1 MSDNSEVQVVVLDP
15 DDYEGFAAESVAFE
29 EATFRGESPM
39 KVRAGGDADE
49 AIVQDT
55 HRRAMWLYVLIRDGA
70 LRKGKISIPFTINP
84 HESYEMHTFEFP
96 TEKLERAAE
105 SKLWTNRAPIPTSEP
120 ERAEAYRLMRVLGY
134 QHQPTVIHVNDD
146 FDVLLPTLKVPVHT
160 SFGIAEVKQIQAVNP
175 KFGVDN
181 VILTPESVTQL
192 TDEEAAHIFDDY
204 DSGVDVG
211 WAVPLEGGYLTIP
224 TPKYMSEHFPAL
236 KAANV
241 PFENLT
247 YNNLIGDYTI
257 GWVRSIQRPTA
268 HAKVGYDVIIG
279 DYRLDSDRPHWVDD
293 TFMHAYLWKS
303 PEHKVLQKG
312 EFIDAK
318 LTSRKE
324 YSDYADAKD
333 VYEYIKTNEEIFE
346 EIQRRSGYQIFCPVY
361 PDYSHGFSVDTYTD
375 SMPVILRRAGTAGQ
389 PRQNGAFIEMVNF
402 GASPKAE
409 TITIKL
415 T

>member
-15 DDYEGFAAESVAFE
+15 DDYEGFVAESVAFE

-39 KVRAGGDADE
+39 KVRAGGGADE
-49 AIVQDT
+49 AVVQDT
-55 HRRAMWLYVLIRDGA
+55 HRRAMWLYVLMRDGA
-70 LRKGKISIPFTINP
+70 LRKGKISIPFTIDP
-84 HESYEMHTFEFP
+84 YESYEMHAFEFP
-96 TEKLERAAE
+96 AEKLERAAE
-105 SKLWTNRAPIPTSEP
+105 SKLWTNRAPIPTGEP

-192 TDEEAAHIFDDY
+192 TDEEASQIFEGY
-204 DSGVDVG
+204 TPATDVG

-241 PFENLT
+241 PL

-279 DYRLDSDRPHWVDD
+279 DYQFDSARPHWVDD
-293 TFMHAYLWKS
+293 SFMHAYLWKS

-312 EFIDAK
+312 EFIDANLK
-318 LTSRKE
+318 ARKE
-324 YSDYADAKD
+324 YADYADAKD

-346 EIQRRSGYQIFCPVY
+346 EIQRRSGYQILCPVY

-415 T
+415 S

>member
-1 MSDNSEVQVVVLDP
+1 MSDNSEVQLVVLDP
-15 DDYEGFAAESVAFE
+15 DDYEGFAAESAAFE

-49 AIVQDT
+49 AVVQDT

-70 LRKGKISIPFTINP
+70 LRKGKISIPFTIDP
-84 HESYEMHTFEFP
+84 DESYEMHAFEFP
-96 TEKLERAAE
+96 AEKVERAAE
-105 SKLWTNRAPIPTSEP
+105 SKLWTNRALILTGEP

-134 QHQPTVIHVNDD
+134 QHQPTVLHVNDD
-146 FDVLLPTLKVPVHT
+146 FDVFLPTLKVPVHT

-181 VILTPESVTQL
+181 VILTPAGVTQL
-192 TDEEAAHIFDDY
+192 TDEEASQIFEGY
-204 DSGVDVG
+204 TPATDVG

-224 TPKYMSEHFPAL
+224 TPKYMSERFPAL

-268 HAKVGYDVIIG
+268 HAKVGYDIIIG
-279 DYRLDSDRPHWVDD
+279 DYRLDSARPHWVDD
-293 TFMHAYLWKS
+293 SFMHAYLWKA

-318 LTSRKE
+318 LKSRKE
-324 YSDYADAKD
+324 YADYADAKD

-402 GASPKAE
+402 GAKPNTE
-409 TITIKL
+409 TITFKL
-415 T
+415 A

>member
-1 MSDNSEVQVVVLDP
+1 MWFLADDVFSLLGDWLVARSRAWETNQELFELTKRARSRLGGSDAGGQRALGIFPVEVVFQKHICGVVKDCSVCSALREGRFYSAVQDSLDRL
-15 DDYEGFAAESVAFE
+15 DHF
-29 EATFRGESPM
+29 
-39 KVRAGGDADE
+39 RAGVWVDSVSFARYSDVRLSRVSGD
-49 AIVQDT
+49 VK
-55 HRRAMWLYVLIRDGA
+55 LFYVYPYQVLVHA
-70 LRKGKISIPFTINP
+70 PLSTKPF
-84 HESYEMHTFEFP
+84 
-96 TEKLERAAE
+96 
-105 SKLWTNRAPIPTSEP
+105 
-120 ERAEAYRLMRVLGY
+120 
-134 QHQPTVIHVNDD
+134 
-146 FDVLLPTLKVPVHT
+146 PTLKVPVHT

-192 TDEEAAHIFDDY
+192 TDEEAAHVFDDY
-204 DSGVDVG
+204 ASGVDVG
-211 WAVPLEGGYLTIP
+211 WAVPMEGGYLTIP

-279 DYRLDSDRPHWVDD
+279 DYRFDSDRPHWVDD

-312 EFIDAK
+312 EFIDANLK
-318 LTSRKE
+318 SRKE
-324 YSDYADAKD
+324 YSEYADAKD

-346 EIQRRSGYQIFCPVY
+346 EIQRRSGYQILCPVY

-415 T
+415 S

>member
-1 MSDNSEVQVVVLDP
+1 MSDNSEVQLVVLDP

-29 EATFRGESPM
+29 EATFHGESPM

-70 LRKGKISIPFTINP
+70 LRKGKISIPFTIDP
-84 HESYEMHTFEFP
+84 DESYEMHAFEFP
-96 TEKLERAAE
+96 TEKL
-105 SKLWTNRAPIPTSEP
+105 

-192 TDEEAAHIFDDY
+192 TDEEAAHVFDDY
-204 DSGVDVG
+204 ASGVDVG

-279 DYRLDSDRPHWVDD
+279 DYRLDSARPHWVDD

-312 EFIDAK
+312 EFIDANLK
-318 LTSRKE
+318 SRKE
-324 YSDYADAKD
+324 YADYADAKD

-346 EIQRRSGYQIFCPVY
+346 EIQRRSGYQILCPVY

-402 GASPKAE
+402 GAKPNTE
-409 TITIKL
+409 TITFKL

>member
-1 MSDNSEVQVVVLDP
+1 MADDVFSLLGDWLVARSRAWETNQELFELTKRARSRLGGSDAGGQRALGIFPVEVVFQKHICGVVKDCSVCSALREGRFYSAVQDSLDRL
-15 DDYEGFAAESVAFE
+15 DHF
-29 EATFRGESPM
+29 
-39 KVRAGGDADE
+39 RAGVWVDSVSFARYSDVRLSRVSGD
-49 AIVQDT
+49 VK
-55 HRRAMWLYVLIRDGA
+55 LFYVYPYQVLVHA
-70 LRKGKISIPFTINP
+70 PLSTKPF
-84 HESYEMHTFEFP
+84 
-96 TEKLERAAE
+96 
-105 SKLWTNRAPIPTSEP
+105 
-120 ERAEAYRLMRVLGY
+120 
-134 QHQPTVIHVNDD
+134 
-146 FDVLLPTLKVPVHT
+146 PTLKVPVHT

-192 TDEEAAHIFDDY
+192 TDEEAAHVFDDY
-204 DSGVDVG
+204 ASGVDVG
-211 WAVPLEGGYLTIP
+211 WAVPMEGGYLTIP

-279 DYRLDSDRPHWVDD
+279 DYRFDSDRPHWVDD

-312 EFIDAK
+312 EFIDANLK
-318 LTSRKE
+318 SRKE
-324 YSDYADAKD
+324 YSEYADAKD

-346 EIQRRSGYQIFCPVY
+346 EIQRRSGYQILCPVY

-415 T
+415 S

>member
-15 DDYEGFAAESVAFE
+15 DDYEGFVAESVAFE

-49 AIVQDT
+49 AVVQDT
-55 HRRAMWLYVLIRDGA
+55 HRRAMWLYVLMRDGA
-70 LRKGKISIPFTINP
+70 LRKGKISIPFTIDP
-84 HESYEMHTFEFP
+84 YESYEMHAFEFP
-96 TEKLERAAE
+96 AEKLERAAE
-105 SKLWTNRAPIPTSEP
+105 SKLWTNRAPIPTGEP

-192 TDEEAAHIFDDY
+192 TDEEASQIFEGY
-204 DSGVDVG
+204 TPATDVG

-241 PFENLT
+241 PL

-279 DYRLDSDRPHWVDD
+279 DYQFDSARPHWVDD
-293 TFMHAYLWKS
+293 SFMHAYLWKS

-312 EFIDAK
+312 EFIDANLK
-318 LTSRKE
+318 SRKE
-324 YSDYADAKD
+324 YADYADAKD

-346 EIQRRSGYQIFCPVY
+346 EIQRRSGYQILCPVY

-402 GASPKAE
+402 GAKPNTE
-409 TITIKL
+409 TITFKL

>member
-1 MSDNSEVQVVVLDP
+1 MSDNSEVQLVVLDP

-49 AIVQDT
+49 AVVQDT

-70 LRKGKISIPFTINP
+70 LRKGKISIPFTIDP

-105 SKLWTNRAPIPTSEP
+105 SKLWTNRAPIPPGEP

-160 SFGIAEVKQIQAVNP
+160 NFGIAEVKQIQAVNP

-204 DSGVDVG
+204 ASGVDVG
-211 WAVPLEGGYLTIP
+211 
-224 TPKYMSEHFPAL
+224 
-236 KAANV
+236 
-241 PFENLT
+241 
-247 YNNLIGDYTI
+247 
-257 GWVRSIQRPTA
+257 
-268 HAKVGYDVIIG
+268 
-279 DYRLDSDRPHWVDD
+279 
-293 TFMHAYLWKS
+293 
-303 PEHKVLQKG
+303 
-312 EFIDAK
+312 
-318 LTSRKE
+318 
-324 YSDYADAKD
+324 
-333 VYEYIKTNEEIFE
+333 
-346 EIQRRSGYQIFCPVY
+346 
-361 PDYSHGFSVDTYTD
+361 
-375 SMPVILRRAGTAGQ
+375 
-389 PRQNGAFIEMVNF
+389 
-402 GASPKAE
+402 
-409 TITIKL
+409 
-415 T
+415 

>member
-1 MSDNSEVQVVVLDP
+1 MSDTSKVQLVVLDP

-49 AIVQDT
+49 AVVQDT

-70 LRKGKISIPFTINP
+70 LRKGKISIPFTIDP
-84 HESYEMHTFEFP
+84 YESYEMHAFEFP
-96 TEKLERAAE
+96 AEKLERATE
-105 SKLWTNRAPIPTSEP
+105 SKLWTNRAPIPTGEP

-146 FDVLLPTLKVPVHT
+146 FDALLPTLKVPVHT
-160 SFGIAEVKQIQAVNP
+160 SFGIKEVKQIQAVNP

-204 DSGVDVG
+204 ASGVDVG

-224 TPKYMSEHFPAL
+224 TLKYMSEHFPAL

-268 HAKVGYDVIIG
+268 HAKNGYDVIIG
-279 DYRLDSDRPHWVDD
+279 DYQLDSARPQWVDD

-318 LTSRKE
+318 LKSRKE
-324 YSDYADAKD
+324 YADYADAKD
-333 VYEYIKTNEEIFE
+333 VYEYIKNCEEIFE
-346 EIQRRSGYQIFCPVY
+346 EIQRRSGYQIFAPVY

-389 PRQNGAFIEMVNF
+389 PRQNGAFIEMVDF
-402 GASPKAE
+402 GAKPNTE
-409 TITIKL
+409 TITFKL

>member
-1 MSDNSEVQVVVLDP
+1 MSDTSKVQLVVLDP
-15 DDYEGFAAESVAFE
+15 DDYESFAEESVAFE

-39 KVRAGGDADE
+39 KVRAGGDEDE
-49 AIVQDT
+49 AVVQDT

-70 LRKGKISIPFTINP
+70 LRKGKISIPFTIDP
-84 HESYEMHTFEFP
+84 YESYEMHTFEFP

-105 SKLWTNRAPIPTSEP
+105 SKLWTNRAPIPTGEP
-120 ERAEAYRLMRVLGY
+120 ERAETYRLMRVLGY
-134 QHQPTVIHVNDD
+134 QHQPTVLHVNDD
-146 FDVLLPTLKVPVHT
+146 FDVFLPTLKVPVHT

-192 TDEEAAHIFDDY
+192 TDEEASQIFEGY
-204 DSGVDVG
+204 TPATDVG

-224 TPKYMSEHFPAL
+224 TPKYMSERFPAL

-279 DYRLDSDRPHWVDD
+279 DYRLDSARPHWVDD
-293 TFMHAYLWKS
+293 SFMHAYLWKS
-303 PEHKVLQKG
+303 PEHKVLQSSSKRG
-312 EFIDAK
+312 
-318 LTSRKE
+318 
-324 YSDYADAKD
+324 
-333 VYEYIKTNEEIFE
+333 VH
-346 EIQRRSGYQIFCPVY
+346 RREPEV
-361 PDYSHGFSVDTYTD
+361 P
-375 SMPVILRRAGTAGQ
+375 
-389 PRQNGAFIEMVNF
+389 
-402 GASPKAE
+402 
-409 TITIKL
+409 
-415 T
+415 

>member
-49 AIVQDT
+49 PVVQDT

-70 LRKGKISIPFTINP
+70 LRKGKISIPFTIDP
-84 HESYEMHTFEFP
+84 YESYEMHAFEFP
-96 TEKLERAAE
+96 TEKLERATD
-105 SKLWTNRAPIPTSEP
+105 SKLWANRAPIPTGEP

-224 TPKYMSEHFPAL
+224 TLKYMSEHFPAL

-241 PFENLT
+241 PL

-279 DYRLDSDRPHWVDD
+279 DYQFDSARPHWVDD
-293 TFMHAYLWKS
+293 SFMHAYLWKS

-312 EFIDAK
+312 EFIDAN

-324 YSDYADAKD
+324 YADYADAKD

-389 PRQNGAFIEMVNF
+389 PRQNGVFIEMVNF
-402 GASPKAE
+402 GATPNTE
-409 TITIKL
+409 TITFKL

>member
-1 MSDNSEVQVVVLDP
+1 MSDASEVQVVVLDP

-29 EATFRGESPM
+29 EATFHGESPM

-70 LRKGKISIPFTINP
+70 LRKGKISIPFTIDP
-84 HESYEMHTFEFP
+84 DESYEMHAFEFP

-105 SKLWTNRAPIPTSEP
+105 SKLWTNRAPIPTGEP

-192 TDEEAAHIFDDY
+192 TDEEAAH
-204 DSGVDVG
+204 
-211 WAVPLEGGYLTIP
+211 
-224 TPKYMSEHFPAL
+224 
-236 KAANV
+236 V

-279 DYRLDSDRPHWVDD
+279 DYRFDSDRPHWVDD

-312 EFIDAK
+312 EFIDANLK
-318 LTSRKE
+318 SRKE
-324 YSDYADAKD
+324 YSEYADAKD

-346 EIQRRSGYQIFCPVY
+346 EIQRRSGYQILCPVY

-415 T
+415 S

>member
-15 DDYEGFAAESVAFE
+15 DDYEGFVAESVAFE

-49 AIVQDT
+49 AVVQDT
-55 HRRAMWLYVLIRDGA
+55 HRRAMWLYVLMRDGA
-70 LRKGKISIPFTINP
+70 LRKGKISIPFTIDP
-84 HESYEMHTFEFP
+84 YESYEMHAFEFP
-96 TEKLERAAE
+96 AEKLERAAE
-105 SKLWTNRAPIPTSEP
+105 SKLWTNRAPIPTGEP

-192 TDEEAAHIFDDY
+192 TDEEASQIFEGY
-204 DSGVDVG
+204 TPATDVG

-241 PFENLT
+241 PL

-279 DYRLDSDRPHWVDD
+279 DYQFDSARPHWVDD
-293 TFMHAYLWKS
+293 SFMHAYLWKS

-312 EFIDAK
+312 EFIDANLK
-318 LTSRKE
+318 ARKE
-324 YSDYADAKD
+324 YADYADAKD

-375 SMPVILRRAGTAGQ
+375 SMPVILRRAGTAGH

-402 GASPKAE
+402 EAKPNTE

>member
-1 MSDNSEVQVVVLDP
+1 MSDNSEVQLVVLDP

-70 LRKGKISIPFTINP
+70 LRKGKISIPFTIDP
-84 HESYEMHTFEFP
+84 YESYEMHTFEFP

-105 SKLWTNRAPIPTSEP
+105 SKLWTNRAPIPTGEP

-146 FDVLLPTLKVPVHT
+146 FDVFLPTLKVPVHT

-204 DSGVDVG
+204 ASGVDVG

-224 TPKYMSEHFPAL
+224 TPKYMGEHFPAL

-293 TFMHAYLWKS
+293 SFMHAYLWKS

-312 EFIDAK
+312 EFIDANLK
-318 LTSRKE
+318 SRKE

-333 VYEYIKTNEEIFE
+333 VYEYIKSSEEIFE

-402 GASPKAE
+402 GAKPKAE
-409 TITIKL
+409 TVTFKL